1 MKPKDLDKGMKNL
14 KLDIK
19 NNRKNVI
26 FTWDEDHK
34 P

>member
-19 NNRKNVI
+19 NNKKNVI
-26 FTWDEDHK
+26 FT
-34 P
+34 

>member
-1 MKPKDLDKGMKNL
+1 MKLKDLDKGKENL
-14 KLDIK
+14 QLDIK
-19 NNRKNVI
+19 NNQKNVI